1 VVWVV
6 LSDDRGLFALAD
18 SPIIVIAF
26 HGDRLDN
33 GPQSFSAI
41 AGTI

>member
-18 SPIIVIAF
+18 SPIIAVAL

-41 AGTI
+41 AREI